1 MLEKYFT
8 DCSCSLEVH
17 LQLMVKAWD
26 RALAGYVETE
36 KLNIYKTS
44 MKCVALIFYFP
55 CDHLFKEFMPEK
67 NCFVSPASGYL
78 LSNSFIWTIPQ
89 RVRATPAACA
99 SWLWLSA
106 SKLLQK
112 IKANRHCLWPVRTS
126 SQCSPSNQLNR
137 KIRSYYCKIIYLP
150 C

>member
-17 LQLMVKAWD
+17 LQLMVKAVRQGSCWICWD
-26 RALAGYVETE
+26 REVEYLQDIHE
-36 KLNIYKTS
+36 VCCPHFS
-44 MKCVALIFYFP
+44 IFHVITYLRSS
-55 CDHLFKEFMPEK
+55 CQKK
-67 NCFVSPASGYL
+67 IVSPASGYL

-89 RVRATPAACA
+89 HVRATPAACA